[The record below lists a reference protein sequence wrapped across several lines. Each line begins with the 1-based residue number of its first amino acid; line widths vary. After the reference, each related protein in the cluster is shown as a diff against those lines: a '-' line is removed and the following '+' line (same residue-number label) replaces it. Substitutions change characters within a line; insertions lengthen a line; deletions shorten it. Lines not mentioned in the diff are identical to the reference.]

1 MARILVVDDNVD
13 SLQPTAALFE
23 AWGHDVRMAADGAAA
38 LSVARAWRPQI
49 VFLDI
54 GLPGMDGFQLA
65 AALRREPALAS
76 CRIIAMSVL
85 YREEDEASL
94 EHAGIDQFL
103 RKPLDPAFLRSL
115 LGAHRSRP

>member
-1 MARILVVDDNVD
+1 MARILVVDDNAD
-13 SLQPTAALFE
+13 SLEPTAALFE

-38 LSVARAWRPQI
+38 LSVAR
-49 VFLDI
+49 
-54 GLPGMDGFQLA
+54 
-65 AALRREPALAS
+65 
-76 CRIIAMSVL
+76 
-85 YREEDEASL
+85 L